1 MVLNGWH
8 YKDENLIL
16 IMVFYTSIKCQSVI
30 TTESSGGISSNI
42 NIYFKVWSGQKIE
55 KTVKYFWLDAKENRH
70 KDL

>member
-1 MVLNGWH
+1 
-8 YKDENLIL
+8 
-16 IMVFYTSIKCQSVI
+16 MVFYTSIKCQSVI

-42 NIYFKVWSGQKIE
+42 NIYFKVGSGQKIE